1 MESGPKVSSIL
12 TPDQREYLR
21 DKPSEIS
28 KANERVKRGRIR
40 ERIKAGIGDF
50 DIVFNHLEARDR
62 EQLTDFDHESEF
74 TTADR
79 EEELRD
85 SQIFAEGL
93 MSMVAFASQ
102 CADDMGIEVEDLFQ
116 ASLQRMPQID
126 SVDVTVDQ
134 QRVNLFGSDILQGRL
149 EQVEERFEAREQ
161 VTTLEMQM
169 LFNQGRIT
177 SSDVEAY
184 FEEIQ

>member
-1 MESGPKVSSIL
+1 MKSDSQVSAIL

-21 DKPSEIS
+21 DKPTEIS

-50 DIVFNHLEARDR
+50 EIVFNHLETRDR
-62 EQLTDFDHESEF
+62 EQLTDFDHESKF

-79 EEELRD
+79 GEELRD

-102 CADDMGIEVEDLFQ
+102 CADEMGIDLEDLFQ

-134 QRVNLFGSDILQGRL
+134 QRVDLFGSNILQGRL
-149 EQVEERFEAREQ
+149 DQVEERFEAREQ
-161 VTTLEMQM
+161 VTTIEMQM

-184 FEEIQ
+184 LQEMQ